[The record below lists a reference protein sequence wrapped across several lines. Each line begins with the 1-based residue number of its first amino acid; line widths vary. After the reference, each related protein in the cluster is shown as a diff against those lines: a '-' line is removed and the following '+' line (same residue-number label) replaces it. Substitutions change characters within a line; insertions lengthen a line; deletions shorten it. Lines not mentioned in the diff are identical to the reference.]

1 MFSASLEIVL
11 NIAYREAISR
21 RHEYVT
27 LEHLLYVLAHDPEGE
42 QILRAV
48 GADLP
53 RLRRELD
60 TYLETSL
67 TRMARGQERQP
78 EQTAAFGRALQT
90 AVLHVQSAQR
100 HEVQAG
106 DVFAAI
112 VQQPKTYAAKL
123 LDEHGVTRLDVLE
136 YLSHGITKTPAA
148 DPADGATDRRA
159 APSGIGEEGPA
170 TAREPLTAYCLNL
183 TDRARR
189 GLLDP
194 LIGRADELQRTIEVL
209 CRRRKNNPVFVGDA
223 GVG

>member
-67 TRMARGQERQP
+67 TRMARGQERP
-78 EQTAAFGRALQT
+78 D
-90 AVLHVQSAQR
+90 H
-100 HEVQAG
+100 
-106 DVFAAI
+106 I
-112 VQQPKTYAAKL
+112 
-123 LDEHGVTRLDVLE
+123 
-136 YLSHGITKTPAA
+136 
-148 DPADGATDRRA
+148 DG
-159 APSGIGEEGPA
+159 
-170 TAREPLTAYCLNL
+170 
-183 TDRARR
+183 
-189 GLLDP
+189 
-194 LIGRADELQRTIEVL
+194 
-209 CRRRKNNPVFVGDA
+209 
-223 GVG
+223 